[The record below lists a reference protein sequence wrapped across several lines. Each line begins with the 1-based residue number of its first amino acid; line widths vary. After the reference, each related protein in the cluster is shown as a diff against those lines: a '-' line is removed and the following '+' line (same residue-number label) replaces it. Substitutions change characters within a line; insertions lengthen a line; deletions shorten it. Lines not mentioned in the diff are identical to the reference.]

1 MDRTDTATPI
11 IAGLAEL
18 LRDHGQA
25 VRVPF
30 NNRLEVEG
38 QHRVSVED
46 HDGTAFLVVT
56 TADRAQLIEAE
67 AQFRHMPAGVVV
79 ATVEAYL

>member
-11 IAGLAEL
+11 IADLVEL
-18 LRDHGQA
+18 LRRHDRT

-30 NNRLEVEG
+30 NNRLEVQG
-38 QHRVSVED
+38 SARVSVED

-56 TADRAQLIEAE
+56 TADRAQLTVAE
-67 AQFRHMPAGVVV
+67 AQFRYMPGAVIV
-79 ATVEAYL
+79 AAIEAYL